1 MQTLDLGDHTALIYV
16 NGPED
21 GPCVMFANS
30 LGTDLRVWD
39 QLVPLLP
46 QSWRVVRYDKRGHGL
61 SDCPNGPYKIETL
74 AQDAAAIADGLGLR
88 DITFV
93 GLSIGGL
100 IGQELAL
107 VRPDLLKSLVL
118 MDTAAKIGTPTLW
131 QDRIAALRQDGLL
144 AMSDAILMRWFTPAY
159 QNQPALLAPWRNMV
173 ARTPLEGYLA
183 CCHALAEADLT
194 HRIGALRLPI
204 LALVGAQD
212 LATTPALVR
221 ATAAICSADYHEIQ
235 GAGHLPC
242 VEAPQETARLIVQFV
257 KEQHHA

>member
-1 MQTLDLGDHTALIYV
+1 
-16 NGPED
+16 
-21 GPCVMFANS
+21 
-30 LGTDLRVWD
+30 
-39 QLVPLLP
+39 
-46 QSWRVVRYDKRGHGL
+46 
-61 SDCPNGPYKIETL
+61 
-74 AQDAAAIADGLGLR
+74 
-88 DITFV
+88 
-93 GLSIGGL
+93 
-100 IGQELAL
+100 
-107 VRPDLLKSLVL
+107 
-118 MDTAAKIGTPTLW
+118 
-131 QDRIAALRQDGLL
+131 
-144 AMSDAILMRWFTPAY
+144 
-159 QNQPALLAPWRNMV
+159 MV

-257 KEQHHA
+257 KEQHHV